1 MKRVNFSDWQE
12 MALKKDIEQI
22 KKKLTSQE
30 PVLFSL
36 CWELILALGS
46 IIVDHLFDTER
57 APQWVWIAVLVSA
70 VVPAILILGY
80 KVLKWINSIR
90 LVKKGKLDIRDSVD
104 VFDNQ
109 ISYWVM
115 LSNAYTDMLVEA
127 PEDEKAEREFLY
139 REGCYYNNKSMR
151 ALYEM
156 KPNFHKIF
164 SDNPED
170 VLKRNLVDLERLRN
184 LLSVMNEQQNKL
196 DAAAKKMDGTGIER
210 QRQLNAKNLKRFMD
224 FLEDVDKKYESWDLK
239 WENEPQQSN

>member
-90 LVKKGKLDIRDSVD
+90 LVKKGKLNIT
-104 VFDNQ
+104 Q
-109 ISYWVM
+109 
-115 LSNAYTDMLVEA
+115 
-127 PEDEKAEREFLY
+127 
-139 REGCYYNNKSMR
+139 
-151 ALYEM
+151 YE
-156 KPNFHKIF
+156 I
-164 SDNPED
+164 
-170 VLKRNLVDLERLRN
+170 
-184 LLSVMNEQQNKL
+184 
-196 DAAAKKMDGTGIER
+196 
-210 QRQLNAKNLKRFMD
+210 
-224 FLEDVDKKYESWDLK
+224 
-239 WENEPQQSN
+239 